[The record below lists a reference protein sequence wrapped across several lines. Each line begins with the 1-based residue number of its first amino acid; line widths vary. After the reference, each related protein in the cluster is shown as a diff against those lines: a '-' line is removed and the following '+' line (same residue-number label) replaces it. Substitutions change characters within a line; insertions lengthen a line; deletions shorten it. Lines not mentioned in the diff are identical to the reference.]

1 MTDHST
7 RLRKAVDFGR
17 DHARGGAPGHVH
29 HTVVVYSDYL
39 CPYCRRLRVVL
50 ARLREALGDRLTYVF
65 RHFPNEAAHPGATLL
80 SRAAEAAG
88 KQGRFWEMHD
98 RLYDA
103 PLPLDGERA
112 LAIAR
117 ELKLAIAQFRKDID
131 SAETIAHVE
140 EDIAEGKRNGVAG
153 TPTIFVDGVRYDGA
167 WDFHSMLEALDR
179 P

>member
-39 CPYCRRLRVVL
+39 CPYCRRLRAVL
-50 ARLREALGDRLTYVF
+50 ARLRETLGDRLTYVF
-65 RHFPNEAAHPGATLL
+65 RHFPDETSHPGTTLL

-98 RLYDA
+98 RLYES
-103 PLPLDGERA
+103 PLPLDEGHA
-112 LAIAR
+112 LGLAR
-117 ELKLAIAQFRKDID
+117 ELGLDMARFQIDID
-131 SAETIAHVE
+131 SAETIERVE
-140 EDIAEGKRNGVAG
+140 
-153 TPTIFVDGVRYDGA
+153 
-167 WDFHSMLEALDR
+167 
-179 P
+179 